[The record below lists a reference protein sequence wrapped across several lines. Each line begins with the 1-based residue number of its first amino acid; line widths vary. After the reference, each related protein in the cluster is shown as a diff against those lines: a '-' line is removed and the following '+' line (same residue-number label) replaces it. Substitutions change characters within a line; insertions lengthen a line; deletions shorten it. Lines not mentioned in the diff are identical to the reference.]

1 MKLKIG
7 ITCYPSVGGSGVV
20 GTELGKQLAER
31 GHEIHFI
38 TSGLPFR
45 LNKVYPNIYF
55 HEVTVNQYSVFQYP
69 PYDLALASKMAEV
82 AQRENLDIL
91 HVHYAHHMPFVLI

>member
-31 GHEIHFI
+31 GHEILVRVDRHLLVEQRRRHRRAQHHRVAERGRAADVVDVRVRQHHPLD
-38 TSGLPFR
+38 GL
-45 LNKVYPNIYF
+45 
-55 HEVTVNQYSVFQYP
+55 
-69 PYDLALASKMAEV
+69 A
-82 AQRENLDIL
+82 
-91 HVHYAHHMPFVLI
+91 